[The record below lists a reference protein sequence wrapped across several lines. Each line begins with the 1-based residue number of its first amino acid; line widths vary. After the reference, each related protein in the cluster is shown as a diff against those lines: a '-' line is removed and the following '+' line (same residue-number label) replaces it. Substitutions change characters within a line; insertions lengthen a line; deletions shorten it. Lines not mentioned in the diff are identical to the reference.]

1 MNYHPDLMP
10 TALRMLTSLG
20 VILVILLFALY
31 FARRIF
37 KKQVVGSKDG
47 LIRVVANTYIGIKKN
62 ISMIEVPGAVL
73 ILGVTS
79 DNISLLAKIE
89 KQEILDKFKEVSE
102 KKVDHAFSGQL
113 RKITLGLKKARN
125 DVS

>member
-62 ISMIEVPGAVL
+62 ISMVEVPGAVL